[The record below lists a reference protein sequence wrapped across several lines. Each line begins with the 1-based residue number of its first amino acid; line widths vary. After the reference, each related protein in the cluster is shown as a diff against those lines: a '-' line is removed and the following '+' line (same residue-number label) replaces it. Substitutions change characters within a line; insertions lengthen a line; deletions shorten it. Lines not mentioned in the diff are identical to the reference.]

1 MSQTIETK
9 KAPLTNQYQQA
20 GFGIRFFAYLLDQII
35 ILIITLSLTYSF
47 STINHDGN
55 HLNLFTIIE
64 LLFSI
69 FYFIFFW
76 VKEGTTPGK
85 KLFKLKIVKE
95 NFQEDDLKKGLSFST
110 AITRYIGYVISG
122 FIFSLGYLWI
132 AFDKNKQGWHDKIA
146 GTIVIKL
153 DNKKRIGLKI
163 LVLLLTFI
171 SLIFTIVYGLYIGI
185 KEINKKEK
193 SLLFKKIFFNKNKD
207 LNFSFKKEQENYL
220 SQLPQDSKTLI
231 EKSRQLVSEAIDLIA
246 GADCNVQKLN
256 KEIEKKLSEAV
267 ILAQK
272 ATEISPDNPYTHY
285 NLAYTYNWSLCYP
298 FGGDD
303 KALLEYQKAV
313 KIDPNFIQAKLKL
326 GKIYI
331 NLENYQSAI
340 PYLEEVVNKIPLCGT
355 CWLDLGEAYL
365 RYGAKTKAK
374 EALETAKYLLNK
386 DNKNLLKIEKLLDEL
401 NNK

>member
-1 MSQTIETK
+1 MIQTIERK
-9 KAPLTNQYQQA
+9 KAPFTNQYQQA

-47 STINHDGN
+47 STINHNGN

-76 VKEGTTPGK
+76 VKEGATPGK

-110 AITRYIGYVISG
+110 AITRYIGYIISG
-122 FIFSLGYLWI
+122 FILSLGYLWI

-163 LVLLLTFI
+163 LVLILTFI

-246 GADCNVQKLN
+246 GADCDVQKLN

-272 ATEISPDNPYTHY
+272 ATEISSDNPYTHY
-285 NLAYTYNWSLCYP
+285 NLAYAYNWSHCYP

-326 GKIYI
+326 GGIYI
-331 NLENYQSAI
+331 NLKNYQSAI
-340 PYLEEVVNKIPLCGT
+340 PYLEEVVNKIPLCGI

-374 EALETAKYLLNK
+374 EALETAKSLLNK